1 MPPKRAGGNPRAF
14 AEYRKLD
21 WLSLSRR
28 LSLMLSG
35 GARHAGVLAAAK
47 PAHPEMWITAEE
59 RQSLYRRL
67 GTRRGT
73 SHLFART
80 PLMLLALVIKLTP
93 PGTGSSCG
101 GLNR

>member
-1 MPPKRAGGNPRAF
+1 MRAGGNLRAF
-14 AEYRKLD
+14 AEYPQTRLAELVAPLVAD
-21 WLSLSRR
+21 VVGRR
-28 LSLMLSG
+28 Q
-35 GARHAGVLAAAK
+35 ACRVLAAAK

-101 GLNR
+101 GRNR